1 MISKCITQLWRNGF
15 TNEVSPGIFTLTGNP
30 DMQTESAGQER
41 HFRIPSGEC
50 CPSGHKESVPLSG
63 SHWNPA
69 GHSLQSTLSSELIR
83 PGKQG

>member
-1 MISKCITQLWRNGF
+1 MDDSFG
-15 TNEVSPGIFTLTGNP
+15 EVVSYVIFTLIGNP
-30 DMQTESAGQER
+30 EGQTESTGQER
-41 HFRIPSGEC
+41 HFRTPSGEY
-50 CPSGHKESVPLSG
+50 CPGGHTESVPVAG

>member
-1 MISKCITQLWRNGF
+1 MIAKYTTQFWRNF
-15 TNEVSPGIFTLTGNP
+15 FINEVTPVIFTLIGNP
-30 DMQTESAGQER
+30 EVQTESAGQER
-41 HFRIPSGEC
+41 HVRTPSGEC
-50 CPSGHKESVPLSG
+50 CPSGHKERVPLTG